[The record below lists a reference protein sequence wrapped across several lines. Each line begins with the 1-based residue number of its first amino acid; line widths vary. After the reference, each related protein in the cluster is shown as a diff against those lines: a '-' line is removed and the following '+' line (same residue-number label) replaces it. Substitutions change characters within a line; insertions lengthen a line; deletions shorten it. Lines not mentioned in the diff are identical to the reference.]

1 MSSNSELTLRPS
13 WRKYGQSVLR
23 RFSLLVI
30 LAAGLQF
37 WLAGQV
43 GGRDSVFGSLALGL
57 IVFVVVVD
65 IGYRMSTVIRVT
77 PVRVVIEAMRFLRRD
92 VPRANVAGVA
102 LRGIPS
108 YTGAK
113 LYAVIFDDHHRS
125 VATLPEG
132 IWDEDDLRRLQAAL
146 GAKNDSIQYATSGEL
161 AAAFP
166 GALSVE
172 RYLGWGLALVVIA
185 LIFVGAAVGR

>member
-57 IVFVVVVD
+57 IVFVVVAD

-132 IWDEDDLRRLQAAL
+132 IWDEDLRRLQAAL
-146 GAKNDSIQYATSGEL
+146 GAKNDSIKYATSGEL
-161 AAAFP
+161 AAEFP